1 MELDASIILPALFFT
16 ILAVVLAAK
25 FIPKKQPE
33 EKKKRVKVGYGDDS
47 PPSRA
52 LAPAVPVV
60 EVPKVEI
67 SPPVMKP
74 EVIPEPETVAPVV
87 EEINVVE
94 EETVKEPEIIPEVQ
108 TVPEP
113 VPEPVVEPEPVPEPI
128 PEPEPIPVVVEEP
141 ILELIAE
148 PEPVPVVKEV
158 PVREPTP
165 EPAREPTPEPAREPT
180 PEPAK
185 EPTPE
190 PVFVPE
196 PEDLESNAEEVH
208 FTPGM
213 KMSKLEKLMTKE
225 EMEEE
230 QRVQNDQL
238 AAIFLLL
245 MQNQE
250 ALGEVTEGDMEEQLK
265 LYSL

>member
-33 EKKKRVKVGYGDDS
+33 EKKKRVKVGNRDDI
-47 PPSRA
+47 PPARA
-52 LAPAVPVV
+52 LTPAVGVV

-67 SPPVMKP
+67 PPPVIVPKVKVP
-74 EVIPEPETVAPVV
+74 PQVVDAEVLTEPVTVAPVV

-108 TVPEP
+108 P

-128 PEPEPIPVVVEEP
+128 TEPEPIPVIVEEP

-148 PEPVPVVKEV
+148 PEPVSVVKEV
-158 PVREPTP
+158 PVRELTP
-165 EPAREPTPEPAREPT
+165 EPAREPKPKPVREPT
-180 PEPAK
+180 PEPI
-185 EPTPE
+185 
-190 PVFVPE
+190 FVPE

-213 KMSKLEKLMTKE
+213 KISKLEKLMTKE

>member
-1 MELDASIILPALFFT
+1 MEMTPSCFLSPPLTPALGRPPPF
-16 ILAVVLAAK
+16 LCVDLSSAQRRA
-25 FIPKKQPE
+25 QHGQ
-33 EKKKRVKVGYGDDS
+33 KRHQGFS
-47 PPSRA
+47 SMA
-52 LAPAVPVV
+52 
-60 EVPKVEI
+60 
-67 SPPVMKP
+67 
-74 EVIPEPETVAPVV
+74 
-87 EEINVVE
+87 
-94 EETVKEPEIIPEVQ
+94 
-108 TVPEP
+108 

-128 PEPEPIPVVVEEP
+128 PEPESIPVIVEEP
-141 ILELIAE
+141 FLELIAE
-148 PEPVPVVKEV
+148 PDPVSVVKEV

-165 EPAREPTPEPAREPT
+165 EPAREPKPKPAREPT
-180 PEPAK
+180 PEPI
-185 EPTPE
+185 
-190 PVFVPE
+190 FVPE

-213 KMSKLEKLMTKE
+213 KISKLEKLMTKE

>member
-33 EKKKRVKVGYGDDS
+33 EKKKRVKVGNRDDI
-47 PPSRA
+47 PPARA
-52 LAPAVPVV
+52 LTPAVGVV

-67 SPPVMKP
+67 PPPV
-74 EVIPEPETVAPVV
+74 EVPKVKVPPQVVEAEVLTEPVTVAPVV

-108 TVPEP
+108 P

-128 PEPEPIPVVVEEP
+128 PVIVEEP

-148 PEPVPVVKEV
+148 PEPVSVVKEV
-158 PVREPTP
+158 PVRELTP
-165 EPAREPTPEPAREPT
+165 EPAREPKPKPVREPT
-180 PEPAK
+180 PEPF
-185 EPTPE
+185 
-190 PVFVPE
+190 FVPE

-213 KMSKLEKLMTKE
+213 KISKLEKLMTKE

>member
-16 ILAVVLAAK
+16 ILAVVLATK

-33 EKKKRVKVGYGDDS
+33 EKKKSVKDDIPS
-47 PPSRA
+47 SRA
-52 LAPAVPVV
+52 LAPAVPIL
-60 EVPKVEI
+60 EAPKVEI
-67 SPPVMKP
+67 PPPVIVP
-74 EVIPEPETVAPVV
+74 RVEVPPPVVGAEVITEPVTVAPVV

-94 EETVKEPEIIPEVQ
+94 EETVKEHEIIPEVQ
-108 TVPEP
+108 AVPEP

-148 PEPVPVVKEV
+148 PEPVSVVKEV

-165 EPAREPTPEPAREPT
+165 EPAREPNPKPAREPT
-180 PEPAK
+180 PEPIS
-185 EPTPE
+185 
-190 PVFVPE
+190 VPE

-213 KMSKLEKLMTKE
+213 KISKLEKLMTKE

-245 MQNQE
+245 MQNQQ

>member
-33 EKKKRVKVGYGDDS
+33 EKKRVKVGNGDDI

-52 LAPAVPVV
+52 LAPAVAIL
-60 EVPKVEI
+60 EVPKMEMVPPQVVEA
-67 SPPVMKP
+67 
-74 EVIPEPETVAPVV
+74 EVIPEPVTVAPVV

-94 EETVKEPEIIPEVQ
+94 EETVKEPEMIPEVQ
-108 TVPEP
+108 V
-113 VPEPVVEPEPVPEPI
+113 VPEPVVEPEPVPELI

-141 ILELIAE
+141 ILDLIAE
-148 PEPVPVVKEV
+148 SVVKEV

-165 EPAREPTPEPAREPT
+165 EPAREPNPKPAREPT
-180 PEPAK
+180 PEPI
-185 EPTPE
+185 
-190 PVFVPE
+190 FVTE

-213 KMSKLEKLMTKE
+213 KISKLEKLMTKE

>member
-33 EKKKRVKVGYGDDS
+33 EKKKKVKVGNGDEI
-47 PPSRA
+47 PPSRV
-52 LAPAVPVV
+52 LAPAVAIL
-60 EVPKVEI
+60 EVPKMEVPPQVVEA
-67 SPPVMKP
+67 
-74 EVIPEPETVAPVV
+74 EVIPEPVTVAPVV

-94 EETVKEPEIIPEVQ
+94 EETVKEPEMIPEVRA
-108 TVPEP
+108 VPEP

-141 ILELIAE
+141 ILDLIAKS
-148 PEPVPVVKEV
+148 VGKEV

-165 EPAREPTPEPAREPT
+165 EPAREPNPKPAREPT
-180 PEPAK
+180 PEPI
-185 EPTPE
+185 
-190 PVFVPE
+190 FVTE

-213 KMSKLEKLMTKE
+213 KISKLEKLMTKE

>member
-1 MELDASIILPALFFT
+1 M
-16 ILAVVLAAK
+16 
-25 FIPKKQPE
+25 IP
-33 EKKKRVKVGYGDDS
+33 D
-47 PPSRA
+47 
-52 LAPAVPVV
+52 
-60 EVPKVEI
+60 
-67 SPPVMKP
+67 
-74 EVIPEPETVAPVV
+74 
-87 EEINVVE
+87 
-94 EETVKEPEIIPEVQ
+94 VQ
-108 TVPEP
+108 AVPEP

-141 ILELIAE
+141 ILDLIAE
-148 PEPVPVVKEV
+148 SVVKEV

-165 EPAREPTPEPAREPT
+165 EPAREPNPKPAREPT
-180 PEPAK
+180 PEPIFM
-185 EPTPE
+185 T
-190 PVFVPE
+190 E

-213 KMSKLEKLMTKE
+213 KISKLEKMMTKE